1 MKQLQSGIA
10 TFQVLIEGNY
20 IYADKTRS
28 IYEMVTDSDRFFFLS
43 RPRRFGKS
51 LLLSTL
57 KSLFSGPP
65 DPDGPPQGLFQDL
78 WIGRH
83 SDYDFSQ
90 TFPVINLFMNFAALT
105 PEGLLATLA
114 SRMNVI
120 ANEEKLNINFTP
132 SFVDLSS
139 LIELLSKKYN
149 KKVVVLIDEYDAQVS
164 EKIGN
169 LPLALQFQD
178 VLKGVYS
185 SLKSSDEYL
194 RFVLVTGVTRYS
206 MTGLSAGLNH
216 LNDLTFDN
224 KYADICGFTVEE
236 FDLHFGGRL
245 PALLEVM
252 KKKGRFLE
260 EMTVPMLRDKF
271 LHWYDGYSWDGQS
284 RVLNPFSILNCFRK
298 SYFEQFWIDTGP
310 SVNFIN
316 NLITKNIG
324 DPSIFLQDE
333 NKFYPLKTLNSAA
346 VGGLSS
352 AAGLFQTGYL
362 TVNETQPGPG
372 GTADYYSLKIPNWE
386 VKSDNFKIF
395 STSLLSVLG
404 QTQENAREDFEKA
417 LLAKDSQRMTEIIEA
432 VFIGLAA
439 RHHRNEESFYHS
451 VLYG

>member
-1 MKQLQSGIA
+1 MKQLQTGIA

-20 IYADKTRS
+20 VYADKTRS

-65 DPDGPPQGLFQDL
+65 DPDGPPQGLFKDL

-90 TFPVINLFMNFAALT
+90 TYPVINLFMNFAALT
-105 PEGLLATLA
+105 PEALLEALA
-114 SRMNVI
+114 LIMNVI

-132 SFVDLSS
+132 STVNLSV

-149 KKVVVLIDEYDAQVS
+149 KKVVVLIDEYDALVS
-164 EKIGN
+164 ENIGT
-169 LPLALQFQD
+169 LPLALQFQN
-178 VLKGVYS
+178 VLKSFYS
-185 SLKSSDEYL
+185 SIKSSDEYL

-206 MTGLSAGLNH
+206 MMGQSAGLNH

-224 KYADICGFTVEE
+224 KYADICGFTIEE
-236 FDLHFGGRL
+236 FDLHFEDRL

-252 KKKGRFLE
+252 KKDGGFLE

-333 NKFYPLKTLNSAA
+333 NKFYPLKTL
-346 VGGLSS
+346 
-352 AAGLFQTGYL
+352 
-362 TVNETQPGPG
+362 
-372 GTADYYSLKIPNWE
+372 
-386 VKSDNFKIF
+386 
-395 STSLLSVLG
+395 
-404 QTQENAREDFEKA
+404 
-417 LLAKDSQRMTEIIEA
+417 
-432 VFIGLAA
+432 
-439 RHHRNEESFYHS
+439 
-451 VLYG
+451 